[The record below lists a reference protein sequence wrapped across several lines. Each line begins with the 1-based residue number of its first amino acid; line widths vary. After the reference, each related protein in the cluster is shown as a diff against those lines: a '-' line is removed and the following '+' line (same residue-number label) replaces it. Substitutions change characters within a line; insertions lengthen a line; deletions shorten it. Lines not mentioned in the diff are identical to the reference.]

1 MNNPVLMNISE
12 AARRSGLSAKM
23 IRHYEDIGLIRAPAR
38 SDSGY
43 RLYNSRN
50 VEQLAFVHHARE
62 LGFSIHQIGDL
73 LRLRENPARASRE
86 VKALA
91 EQQLQML
98 EQRMA
103 QLQAMKTLLSDMI
116 RQCAGNDDPHCVIL
130 DKLAADDTEVNCHD

>member
-62 LGFSIHQIGDL
+62 LGF
-73 LRLRENPARASRE
+73 PF
-86 VKALA
+86 
-91 EQQLQML
+91 
-98 EQRMA
+98 
-103 QLQAMKTLLSDMI
+103 T
-116 RQCAGNDDPHCVIL
+116 
-130 DKLAADDTEVNCHD
+130 KLAICCVCVRIPLAPAAKSKRWLNSNCRCWNSAWHSCKR

>member
-1 MNNPVLMNISE
+1 MNNPVFMNISE

-50 VEQLAFVHHARE
+50 IEELAFVHHARE

-98 EQRMA
+98 EQRMT
-103 QLQAMKTLLSDMI
+103 QLQAMKALLASLV

-130 DKLAADDTEVNCHD
+130 DTLSLDSTEEQAHD